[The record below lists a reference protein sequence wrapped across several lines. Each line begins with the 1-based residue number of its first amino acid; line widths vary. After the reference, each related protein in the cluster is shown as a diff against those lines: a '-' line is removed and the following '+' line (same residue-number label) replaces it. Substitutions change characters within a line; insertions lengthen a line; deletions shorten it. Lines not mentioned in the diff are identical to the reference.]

1 MESITK
7 KTVSI
12 EFQGKKYA
20 LPDDVTVEDLLAQIG
35 LPNEAIVTLHAT
47 RDGFILISQSAIID
61 NGQFIIDSCKSLA
74 RRIVTMA
81 KTRISITIDGKTAK
95 AIENYYRE
103 KVKIAA
109 EKGESIPKLSNIY
122 EEIIERGWEY
132 KSGTRKR

>member
-47 RDGFILISQSAIID
+47 RDGFILIS
-61 NGQFIIDSCKSLA
+61 
-74 RRIVTMA
+74 
-81 KTRISITIDGKTAK
+81 
-95 AIENYYRE
+95 
-103 KVKIAA
+103 
-109 EKGESIPKLSNIY
+109 
-122 EEIIERGWEY
+122 
-132 KSGTRKR
+132 